1 MRKSTRVFF
10 TSILG
15 VALVAPIQTSPAVA
29 AITAAT
35 VSPALSVGT
44 GTVQVFGSSTQTFT
58 NPSVGNPLVLAP
70 LANKARTLFYVQ
82 NNGSISTPAF
92 NVTIS
97 LTDSSTITSVKR
109 CDVGVLFIAAGV
121 CASGS
126 ATAIP
131 MTPGVVATISSLMAP
146 NTFYNLELITEKK
159 TTATIDLS
167 VLTSQLGTRT
177 INS

>member
-1 MRKSTRVFF
+1 VRKSTRVFF

-58 NPSVGNPLVLAP
+58 NPSPAP
-70 LANKARTLFYVQ
+70 LLLGPLENKDRSLFYAQ
-82 NNGSISTPAF
+82 NNGTISTPAF